1 MGKRSSRRP
10 VLVGLAFAL
19 AGLIVSTVLLTGSRS
34 GERAPV
40 ADGFGATQATGVPT
54 AGPARETVPAAVA
67 GGRAPSAP
75 VSATGPVAGPVAGPT
90 SLALPRLDVRAPVD
104 PVGVTGDGQVAVPK
118 DPDRVGWYRYSPAPG
133 SPQGSAVVVG
143 HVDAKGRGLGVLD
156 ALNDVRQGDEV
167 LVESGD
173 GDAIAYRITTRST
186 VSKRDLP
193 SSDAFRRDGPA
204 VLTLITCTGPY
215 LPDRG
220 GYQNNLVVTAVEAPK

>member
-19 AGLIVSTVLLTGSRS
+19 AGLVVSTVLLTGSWS

-40 ADGFGATQATGVPT
+40 ADDFGATPVTGAPT
-54 AGPARETVPAAVA
+54 AGPARETVPAAAA

-75 VSATGPVAGPVAGPT
+75 ASATGPVAEPT
-90 SLALPRLDVRAPVD
+90 SLALPRLGVRAPID
-104 PVGVTGDGQVAVPK
+104 PVGVTGDGQVEVPK

-133 SPQGSAVVVG
+133 SPQGSTVVVG

-156 ALNDVRQGDEV
+156 ALNDVRPGDEV
-167 LVESGD
+167 LVKSAD
-173 GDAIAYRITTRST
+173 GDATAYRVTARRT
-186 VSKRDLP
+186 VGKRDLP
-193 SSDAFRRDGPA
+193 SSEAFRRDGPA

>member
-10 VLVGLAFAL
+10 VLVGLVFAL
-19 AGLIVSTVLLTGSRS
+19 AGLIVSTVLLTGSWP

-40 ADGFGATQATGVPT
+40 ADDFGATPATGAPT
-54 AGPARETVPAAVA
+54 AGPARETVPAAAAA
-67 GGRAPSAP
+67 GGRSPSAP
-75 VSATGPVAGPVAGPT
+75 ASATGPVAEPT

-104 PVGVTGDGQVAVPK
+104 PVGVTGDGQVEVPK

-156 ALNDVRQGDEV
+156 ALNDVRTGDEV
-167 LVESGD
+167 LVKSGND
-173 GDAIAYRITTRST
+173 DATAYRITARRT

-193 SSDAFRRDGPA
+193 SSEAFRRDGPA